1 LLSFETGLKVDV
13 IVAEYI
19 LRYINDQAFAMV
31 ATNPGPMFFMLRL
44 HPKYFRWLVENESKV
59 AS

>member
-1 LLSFETGLKVDV
+1 MKVDV

-31 ATNPGPMFFMLRL
+31 ATNPGLMFFMLRL